1 MIDRFERGKRKDQ
14 KFSFG
19 FVKIKMF
26 IENLREDREE
36 GVGLVNLEF
45 KKEVKF

>member
-1 MIDRFERGKRKDQ
+1 
-14 KFSFG
+14 
-19 FVKIKMF
+19 MF

-45 KKEVKF
+45 KKEVKFWKISTGGIRIEMMFNL

>member
-19 FVKIKMF
+19 LAKIKML
-26 IENLREDREE
+26 IENSREDREE
-36 GVGLVNLEF
+36 GVGLANLEF
-45 KKEVKF
+45 KKEVKS